1 MGYPNRMRETPEIR
15 VSRYE
20 AKIGGWPVR
29 YEAAGKGEPVVLVHG
44 LSGSTRWWSRNV
56 SDIAGRYRVYLV
68 DLPGFGKM
76 RRLRRRFILAEAA
89 DWLSEWMDAVG
100 LERAH
105 LVGHSM
111 GGYICLRLAAS
122 RPEAVRRLVLVAP
135 AGVPTGRSMVGH
147 LGPLLE
153 AALYATPSFLPVLV
167 QDAVR
172 TGPATLWRVAR
183 ELLAEDVRE
192 DLRRIGAPTL
202 LVWGGRDPLVP
213 PAVGDLLRAEIPG
226 SRLLVLERAAHVP
239 MFDRPKEFN
248 AALLSFLAAE
258 PVGD

>member
-1 MGYPNRMRETPEIR
+1 MRYPKRMRGTQEIR

-20 AKIGGWPVR
+20 AQVGGWPVR

-44 LSGSTRWWSRNV
+44 LSGSTRWWSRNI
-56 SDIAGRYRVYLV
+56 SEIARRYRVYLV
-68 DLPGFGKM
+68 DLPGFGTM
-76 RRLRRRFILAEAA
+76 RRLQRRFILAEAV
-89 DWLSEWMDAVG
+89 DWLFEWMDAVG

-111 GGYICLRLAAS
+111 GGSICLRLAAS

-135 AGVPTGRSMVGH
+135 TGVPTGRSMIGY
-147 LGPLLE
+147 LGPLFG
-153 AALYATPSFLPVLV
+153 AALYARPSFLPVLV
-167 QDAVR
+167 RDALR
-172 TGPATLWRVAR
+172 AGPATLWRAAR
-183 ELLAEDVRE
+183 DLLAEDLRE
-192 DLRRIGAPTL
+192 DLQRIGAPTL
-202 LVWGGRDPLVP
+202 LVWGERDTLVP
-213 PAVGDLLRAEIPG
+213 PAVGDLLQGEIPG

-258 PVGD
+258 LVGD

>member
-1 MGYPNRMRETPEIR
+1 MRGTQEIR

-20 AKIGGWPVR
+20 AQVGGWPVR

-44 LSGSTRWWSRNV
+44 LSGSTRWWSRNI
-56 SDIAGRYRVYLV
+56 SEIARRYRVYLV
-68 DLPGFGKM
+68 DLPGFGTM
-76 RRLRRRFILAEAA
+76 RRLQRRFILAEAV

-111 GGYICLRLAAS
+111 GGSICLRLAAS

-135 AGVPTGRSMVGH
+135 TGVPTGRSMIGY
-147 LGPLLE
+147 LGPLFG
-153 AALYATPSFLPVLV
+153 AALYARPSFLPVLV
-167 QDAVR
+167 WDALR
-172 TGPATLWRVAR
+172 AGPATLWRAAR
-183 ELLAEDVRE
+183 DLLAEDLRE
-192 DLRRIGAPTL
+192 DLQRIGAPTL
-202 LVWGGRDPLVP
+202 LVWGERDTLVP
-213 PAVGDLLRAEIPG
+213 PAVGDLLQGEIPG

-258 PVGD
+258 LVGD

>member
-1 MGYPNRMRETPEIR
+1 MLGTQEIR

-20 AKIGGWPVR
+20 TQVGGWPVR

-68 DLPGFGKM
+68 DLPGFGTM
-76 RRLRRRFILAEAA
+76 RRLRRRFILAEAV
-89 DWLSEWMDAVG
+89 DWLSEWMGAVG

-111 GGYICLRLAAS
+111 GGSICLRLAAS
-122 RPEAVRRLVLVAP
+122 SPEAVRRLVLVAP
-135 AGVPTGRSMVGH
+135 TGVPTGRSMVGH
-147 LGPLLE
+147 LGPLFG
-153 AALYATPSFLPVLV
+153 AALYARPSFLPVLV
-167 QDAVR
+167 RDALR
-172 TGPATLWRVAR
+172 TGPATLWRAAR
-183 ELLAEDVRE
+183 DILAEDLRE
-192 DLRRIGAPTL
+192 DLRRIGVPTL
-202 LVWGGRDPLVP
+202 LVWGERDTLVP
-213 PAVGDLLRAEIPG
+213 TAVGDLLRGEIPG

-258 PVGD
+258 LVGD